1 MNNELIRSSQ
11 GGIPT
16 FDGSANNYTIWW
28 AKFKAFATLNG
39 FSEAIQTEPN
49 PDMPKKYTDSID
61 ISTEDG
67 KRQYGAKRMNDMA
80 ISSLTV
86 AFNKEGIMR
95 LFSKAKTKEWPEGL
109 AYLVVLELNKKFK
122 PNDIITKVEM
132 RQKLNQV
139 NMKKGSDP
147 ALLFKSLAEVEDRYD
162 GIGMIDEMD
171 LIAIV
176 LDIATED
183 YQSVLTA
190 EQSSKGSNLS
200 LQDLETVMNQHYRQ
214 IN

>member
-1 MNNELIRSSQ
+1 MNNEFIRASK
-11 GGIPT
+11 GNIPT
-16 FDGSANNYTIWW
+16 LNGNANNYTMWW

-39 FSEAIQTEPN
+39 FSEAIQIEPN
-49 PDMPKKYTDSID
+49 PDMPKKYTNNID
-61 ISTEDG
+61 ISTKDG
-67 KRQYGAKRMNDMA
+67 KWQYGAKRMNDMA
-80 ISSLTV
+80 ISSLNM
-86 AFNKEGIMR
+86 AFDKEGIMR
-95 LFSKAKTKEWPEGL
+95 LISKAKTKEWPEGL

-139 NMKKGSDP
+139 SMKKGSDP
-147 ALLFKSLAEVEDRYD
+147 ALIFKSLAEIEDRYN
-162 GIGMIDEMD
+162 GIGMINEMD

-176 LDIATED
+176 LDIATEEF
-183 YQSVLTA
+183 QSILTV

-200 LQDLETVMNQHYRQ
+200 LQDLETIMNQHYRQ